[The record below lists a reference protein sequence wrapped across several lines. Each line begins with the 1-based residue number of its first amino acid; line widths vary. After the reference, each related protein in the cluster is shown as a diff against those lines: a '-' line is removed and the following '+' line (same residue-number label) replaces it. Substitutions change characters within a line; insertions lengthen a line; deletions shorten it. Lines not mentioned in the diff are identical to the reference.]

1 MIKPEVSI
9 IMPVYNAA
17 ATLEAT
23 IASVLGQSFEA
34 FELIAVNDGSTD
46 ESLSTLEA
54 HASRDPRIRIVS
66 QPNAG
71 LAATR
76 NRGAELGKAPFIA
89 FVDSDDLWRADK
101 LERHMTLHHHDPF
114 LAASYARV
122 AFIPQEAKGLDEATT
137 LSSLGPKSPRLI
149 DVLGEN
155 PICTPSNLVMRR
167 DWFDRLRGF
176 DRTLRRVE
184 DQEFL
189 ARLIATGGRI
199 GGIDAALT
207 GYRLSPGGLSMDLSA
222 MHATWREVAL
232 RFLAERDLAPL
243 EALYYR
249 YLARRVLRGG
259 GPPTQALRYVI
270 TGLRIDASAFL
281 RDRRRG
287 LSTLAAALGA
297 PFIPTRLRL
306 RFFA

>member
-23 IASVLGQSFEA
+23 IASVLAQSFGA

-46 ESLSTLEA
+46 ESLSILEA
-54 HASRDPRIRIVS
+54 HAAGDPRIRIVS

-89 FVDSDDLWRADK
+89 FIDSDDLWRADK
-101 LERHMTLHHHDPF
+101 LERHMALHRQDAS

-137 LSSLGPKSPRLI
+137 LSSLGPKSPRLV

-167 DWFDRLRGF
+167 DWYDRLGGF
-176 DRTLRRVE
+176 DRSLRRVE
-184 DQEFL
+184 DQELL
-189 ARLIATGGRI
+189 ARLIAMGGRI
-199 GGIDAALT
+199 EGIDAVLT

-222 MHATWREVAL
+222 MHTTWREVAL
-232 RFLAERDLAPL
+232 RFLAEKDLAPL
-243 EALYYR
+243 EGLYYR
-249 YLARRVLRGG
+249 YLARRVLRAG

-270 TGLRIDASAFL
+270 AGLRIDPAVFL
-281 RDRRRG
+281 RDRRG
-287 LSTLAAALGA
+287 LSTLAAALAA
-297 PFIPTRLRL
+297 PFIPSRLRL